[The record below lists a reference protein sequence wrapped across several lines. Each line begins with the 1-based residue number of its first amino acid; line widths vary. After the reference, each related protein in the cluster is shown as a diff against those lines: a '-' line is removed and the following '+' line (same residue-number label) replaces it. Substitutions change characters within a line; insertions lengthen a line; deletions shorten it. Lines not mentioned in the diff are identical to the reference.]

1 MVRMPGAL
9 LAFVLASAMLI
20 WDVPVTALTIPSGRD
35 KDAWPELLHEDWEV
49 AKAALES
56 SGFVQNVYVQHPGG
70 SRPAN
75 IGSPADIWLYTD
87 GSTTYEIP
95 RRGVWHPNRLV
106 PGWPELTGTFYTAA
120 IAKIKSD
127 YLGVTVIYSPKG
139 SPVYTTEIRMDR
151 VIVSINS
158 TDGTVLGVPSVY

>member
-1 MVRMPGAL
+1 MQLQWVKL
-9 LAFVLASAMLI
+9 VVCYESV
-20 WDVPVTALTIPSGRD
+20 DVVAGRD

-95 RRGVWHPNRLV
+95 RRGVWHPNRNSPLSPNLV
-106 PGWPELTGTFYTAA
+106 VG
-120 IAKIKSD
+120 SD
-127 YLGVTVIYSPKG
+127 FVAVVRIVQAQHTRSALNQWHLCINQGIITSVG
-139 SPVYTTEIRMDR
+139 SCHPCTQNQV
-151 VIVSINS
+151 N
-158 TDGTVLGVPSVY
+158 PSCGPRSDQH